1 MWFPKKG
8 FIFLRQQKEVWKKI
22 VLFSPFYSSFGKQ
35 GLWLYF
41 WQTPTYAISVSLTIK
56 IYKNNIDTSRIT
68 NKQCFKIILN
78 TKTRLKVFINKTD
91 IFTEL
96 LPNTA
101 DISPRNCT
109 RQYFFLSQMR
119 TYFKCLL
126 TGISANSSFRT
137 EFDFEKLKMIY
148 YWNIYVLVWL
158 QASAFPNRNEL
169 YWNKYLP
176 GLLMLCP
183 GLLPTTV

>member
-1 MWFPKKG
+1 M
-8 FIFLRQQKEVWKKI
+8 WKKI
-22 VLFSPFYSSFGKQ
+22 VLSSPFYSWFGKQ

-41 WQTPTYAISVSLTIK
+41 WQTLTYAISVSLTIK

-169 YWNKYLP
+169 YWEQIFTRPFNVMPRIAPYNSIR
-176 GLLMLCP
+176 
-183 GLLPTTV
+183 